1 MSLSARDKVEARQRR
16 HRRVRRRVLGTKER
30 LRLSVFRS
38 NSYLYAQIIDDLAGH
53 TVVSA
58 STLEPDLKAK
68 VKGHTIEAAKILGA
82 ALAERAKAASV
93 TTVVF
98 DRGGYLYHGQLKA
111 LADAARAA
119 GLKF

>member
-58 STLEPDLKAK
+58 STLEPDLKVK

-82 ALAERAKAASV
+82 ALAERAKAANV